1 MEENRFAALTDEELS
16 RLVRGGDRDAEEALL
31 LRYKTMVGARARTY
45 FMLGGDS
52 YDITQEGMIGLLSAV
67 RNYDPNGGAAFSS
80 FARTCVDRRILD
92 AIKAANRQ
100 KHQILNEAVTLDGDA
115 HDGESQSL
123 ADVVPAGS
131 ESNPENAILL
141 SETIRLLLENDSK
154 VLSDAE
160 QQVLSLLVADY
171 TKEEIAQKTGK
182 NLKAVHN
189 AIARIRVKIA
199 PFFEQ

>member
-1 MEENRFAALTDEELS
+1 MAENRFEAMTDEELD
-16 RLVRGGDRDAEEALL
+16 RLAREGDPDAEETLL
-31 LRYKTMVGARARTY
+31 LRYKAMVSARAKAY

-67 RNYDPNGGAAFSS
+67 RNFDPKGGAAFSS

-92 AIKAANRQ
+92 AIKAASRQ

-115 HDGESQSL
+115 QDNEHQSL
-123 ADVVPAGS
+123 ADVISAGS
-131 ESNPENAILL
+131 DSNPENAILL
-141 SETIRLLLENDSK
+141 SETIRLMLEDDTR

-160 QQVLSLLVADY
+160 REVLALLVADY
-171 TKEEIAQKTGK
+171 TKEEIAEKTGK
-182 NLKAVHN
+182 NLKSIHN
-189 AIARIRVKIA
+189 AIARIRAKLA